1 MNHNGW
7 MRLGLSALVQCV
19 ITTGMALIT
28 AGSTGNVGTIAEAT
42 WILAVIG
49 GLVAAA
55 KDVQAHL
62 MEPPK

>member
-1 MNHNGW
+1 MNGNGW
-7 MRLGLSALVQCV
+7 VRLSLSALAQCV
-19 ITTGMALIT
+19 ITAGTALI
-28 AGSTGNVGTIAEAT
+28 AVVSSGTITKTA
-42 WILAVIG
+42 WILVVAG